1 MEEIWKEVYYKGK
14 YVGKKVSNT
23 GKLVCDNGR
32 VCLLA
37 DNGAGYLTY
46 HVTMDNSS
54 GKAKPVRL
62 YAHRLV
68 AEYFLPNP
76 DNLPQVNHKD
86 CNKANNHVD
95 NLEWTT
101 RGANIKHAHESG
113 RMEQR
118 TENADI
124 EILSVEQVIELYTAV
139 KRDGVGISVKARE
152 MGLPRT
158 TASSIMNK
166 RSRTNVTDAIDSYLT
181 QSNFVKDR
189 MLTREDLNLVAEGT
203 LIHRPGRKKGVKNKC
218 NSKTQH

>member
-1 MEEIWKEVYYKGK
+1 MQEIWKEVYHEGV
-14 YVGKKVSNT
+14 YVGKKISNT

-32 VCLLA
+32 NCILS

-46 HVTMDNSS
+46 QVTMVKD
-54 GKAKPVRL
+54 GERWKPIRK

-68 AEYFLPNP
+68 AEYFLPNLE
-76 DNLPQVNHKD
+76 NLPQVNHKD
-86 CNKANNHVD
+86 CNKSNNHVD

-113 RMEQR
+113 RMRQR

-124 EILSVEQVIELYTAV
+124 DILTVEQVIELYTAV
-139 KRDGVGISVKARE
+139 KRDGVGISAKARE

-166 RSRTNVTDAIDSYLT
+166 RSRANVTDAIDSYL
-181 QSNFVKDR
+181 QQDNIVVDR
-189 MLTREDLNLVAEGT
+189 MLTREDLELSSEGT
-203 LIHRPGRKKGVKNKC
+203 LIRRPGRKKGCKNK
-218 NSKTQH
+218 